1 MVIKMVNTYISRSE
15 KKDIDRIMIILG
27 EARLKMGQLGIDQ
40 WQYGYPT
47 RDIIKNDIVSGHSY
61 TVREEE
67 GGEIYAT
74 FFLKTD
80 GEPTY
85 KEIFEGAWLTDGE
98 YVALHRIAV
107 CNAKRGTGMADKMI
121 EFIGNECI
129 KLGAG
134 SIRVDT
140 HRGNIP
146 MQKLLARSGF
156 QYCGIIYLGTG
167 EERLAYEK
175 VIAK

>member
-1 MVIKMVNTYISRSE
+1 MENTMINTYISRSE

-27 EARLKMGQLGIDQ
+27 EARLRMGQLGIDQ

-47 RDIIKNDIVSGHSY
+47 RDIIKEDIVSGYSY
-61 TVREEE
+61 TVREEKD
-67 GGEIYAT
+67 GEIYGT
-74 FFLKTD
+74 FFLKTG

-85 KEIFEGAWLTDGE
+85 KEIFEGAWLSDGD

-107 CNAKRGTGMADKMI
+107 CNAKRGTGMADNI
-121 EFIGNECI
+121 IDFIGKECVKMGI
-129 KLGAG
+129 G

-140 HRGNIP
+140 HRGNLP

-156 QYCGIIYLGTG
+156 QYCGIIYLATG

-175 VIAK
+175 IIK

>member
-1 MVIKMVNTYISRSE
+1 MANAYISRSE

-27 EARLKMGQLGIDQ
+27 EARLRMGQLGIDQ
-40 WQYGYPT
+40 WQYGYPS
-47 RDIIKNDIVSGHSY
+47 RDIIKDDIVSGYSY
-61 TVREEE
+61 TVREEKD
-67 GGEIYAT
+67 GEIYGT
-74 FFLKTD
+74 FFLKTG

-85 KEIFEGAWLTDGE
+85 NEIFEGAWLTDGE

-107 CNAKRGTGMADKMI
+107 CNEKRGTGMADKI
-121 EFIGNECI
+121 VEFICNECV
-129 KLGAG
+129 KWGVG

-140 HRGNIP
+140 HRGNLP

-156 QYCGIIYLGTG
+156 HYCGIIYLSTG

-175 VIAK
+175 VIK

>member
-1 MVIKMVNTYISRSE
+1 MIKTYITRSE

-27 EARLKMGQLGIDQ
+27 EARLRMGQLGIDQ

-47 RDIIKNDIVSGHSY
+47 RDIIKNDIVSGYSY
-61 TVREEE
+61 TVREEKD
-67 GGEIYAT
+67 GEIYGT
-74 FFLKTD
+74 FFLKTG

-85 KEIFEGAWLTDGE
+85 KEIFEGSWINDGE
-98 YVALHRIAV
+98 YVAIHRIAL
-107 CNAKRGTGMADKMI
+107 CNEKRGIGMADKMI
-121 EFIGNECI
+121 EFIACECV
-129 KLGAG
+129 KFGAK

-175 VIAK
+175 VITK

>member
-1 MVIKMVNTYISRSE
+1 MVSTYISRSE

-47 RDIIKNDIVSGHSY
+47 RDIIKEDISIGHSY
-61 TVREEE
+61 TVREEKD
-67 GGEIYAT
+67 GEIYGT
-74 FFLKTD
+74 FFLKTG

-85 KEIFEGAWLTDGE
+85 KEIFEGAWLTNGN

-107 CNAKRGTGMADKMI
+107 CNSKRGTGLADKII
-121 EFIGNECI
+121 EFIGEECI
-129 KLGAG
+129 RTGVS

-175 VIAK
+175 VITKN